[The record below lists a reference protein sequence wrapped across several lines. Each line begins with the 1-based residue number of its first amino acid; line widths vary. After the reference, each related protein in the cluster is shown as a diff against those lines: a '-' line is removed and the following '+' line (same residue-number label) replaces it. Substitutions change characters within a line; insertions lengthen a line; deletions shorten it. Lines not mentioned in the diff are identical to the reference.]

1 VRPPGHPP
9 LQPNRPGGVLTKQGT
24 FSDVAAKHRRA
35 PVTGL
40 IGDDAL
46 GDTGC
51 SSRGR
56 KTGPQWFEPDTT
68 LLVDS
73 DRRLLRIV
81 GSRPIDAPEQALSW
95 WGRANPDAVYDSELF
110 RREPSEA
117 RDRETLRDRRGN
129 RLLEGARARNR
140 RKLVR
145 TC

>member
-1 VRPPGHPP
+1 M
-9 LQPNRPGGVLTKQGT
+9 
-24 FSDVAAKHRRA
+24 
-35 PVTGL
+35 TGL

-46 GDTGC
+46 EDTGRGC
-51 SSRGR
+51 RGR

-110 RREPSEA
+110 RREILPRLATVKLSETA
-117 RDRETLRDRRGN
+117 EATGCSKAYAPEIAGSWCERASQGPPGGGKP
-129 RLLEGARARNR
+129 LENGG
-140 RKLVR
+140 
-145 TC
+145 